1 MDLIEEAPAR
11 RRRGQELEDA
21 LLDAA
26 WDELL
31 ESGYAALTID
41 AVAARAGTS
50 RTGGLPALADQTRPG
65 ARLGGPGGHEGS
77 GGRPDTGTLR
87 GDVIALL
94 KRANETR
101 LGFAAVLSV
110 QLGQYF
116 QETGTG
122 PADLRELMIG
132 DRATALDDIIER
144 AVARGEI
151 DPRRA
156 HAAHRGP
163 AVRPVPAGGPDDAQA
178 GAARDDHGD
187 RGHDL
192 PAPRRAAATG
202 LRHSSASM

>member
-31 ESGYAALTID
+31 ESGYAALTFD

-50 RTGGLPALADQTRPG
+50 RTVVYRRWPTKPDLVRASVARAGTRDRV
-65 ARLGGPGGHEGS
+65 AA
-77 GGRPDTGTLR
+77 PDTGTLR

-110 QLGQYF
+110 HLGQYF

-132 DRATALDDIIER
+132 GRATTLDDIIER
-144 AVARGEI
+144 AVTRGEI
-151 DPRRA
+151 DRAVLTPRI
-156 HAAHRGP
+156 AALPFDLFRQE
-163 AVRPVPAGGPDDAQA
+163 VLMTLKPVPLATITEIVDTIF
-178 GAARDDHGD
+178 
-187 RGHDL
+187 L
-192 PAPRRAAATG
+192 PLVG
-202 LRHSSASM
+202 LRPLA